1 MTASVLKQNPNLC
14 LVFGS
19 YYRRFEFSFLRARLV
34 ELPLVGWIEYVLV
47 NSVSGPVENEAVFG
61 GQAVTIVGVITALT

>member
-1 MTASVLKQNPNLC
+1 M
-14 LVFGS
+14 
-19 YYRRFEFSFLRARLV
+19 

-61 GQAVTIVGVITALT
+61 G